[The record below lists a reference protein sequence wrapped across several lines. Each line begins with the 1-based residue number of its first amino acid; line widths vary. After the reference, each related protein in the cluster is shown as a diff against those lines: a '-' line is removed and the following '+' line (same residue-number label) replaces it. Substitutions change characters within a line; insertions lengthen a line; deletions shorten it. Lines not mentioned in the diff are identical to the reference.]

1 MIGGYAIIH
10 GHAKEA
16 LQRFEQMCKEGVQ
29 PDDTTFVCLLLSAC
43 SHAGLVDEGLQC
55 HSSMST
61 AYMISAKLEHY
72 TCMIDLLGRAGHLQ
86 EAENMI
92 KPMLHKPTVAVREAL
107 LGACR
112 IHGNVE
118 MRECVGKQV
127 LELEPENAAGYVMLS
142 KTCMLLLATGIS
154 VRMLNGR
161 ERKEV

>member
-1 MIGGYAIIH
+1 
-10 GHAKEA
+10 
-16 LQRFEQMCKEGVQ
+16 
-29 PDDTTFVCLLLSAC
+29 
-43 SHAGLVDEGLQC
+43 
-55 HSSMST
+55 
-61 AYMISAKLEHY
+61 
-72 TCMIDLLGRAGHLQ
+72 MIDLLGHTGCLQ

-92 KPMLHKPTVAVREAL
+92 KPMLCKPTVAVWEAL

-118 MRECVGKQV
+118 MGEFVGKQV

-142 KTCMLLLATGIS
+142 KTCMLLVATRIS